1 MSWNFSSSTMI
12 IFLTAIYLISFL
24 FRPFAMFLYDIAK
37 YLSNILYLLTVG
49 CFIEK
54 YVAKKKKSLAR
65 QKRILTINIHKFIS
79 LVQKCLTMTCFICFS
94 ILFISFLGLFF
105 FAPIHPSIRPP
116 HTHHTYISS
125 ILNLI
130 QSRSI
135 IKLNSIEFY
144 ISQI

>member
-1 MSWNFSSSTMI
+1 MYLCRKIYNSKFGNVLKLKNRELKSKKKYGMSWNFSSSMMI

-24 FRPFAMFLYDIAK
+24 FRPYLYDIAK

-79 LVQKCLTMTCFICFS
+79 LV
-94 ILFISFLGLFF
+94 
-105 FAPIHPSIRPP
+105 
-116 HTHHTYISS
+116 
-125 ILNLI
+125 
-130 QSRSI
+130 
-135 IKLNSIEFY
+135 
-144 ISQI
+144 